1 MSAWLSFRRQALWF
15 ALLSLGAFALSQQ
28 SVVLLVLVEVIGG
41 ASWLVARASLA
52 PIPSESRESPLR
64 LATTSVIGLII
75 VAGVW
80 GYAKDDSTLL
90 PAAIG
95 FAICLLLLFRLFV
108 RRTLSGERQ
117 LLMLSSVLLI
127 VAVLEANDLLVA
139 AFVFVATMLG
149 VSCVIQY
156 RLAAVAF
163 APRTNG
169 ALGRGWFGGGLVPVG
184 ATPSADLKRTIRIAL
199 GLIFAITLTLFVL
212 FPRNPNPTGGLFALR
227 SGHSSEFPDHIS
239 LMSPQRLEP
248 SQREMLSVQWL
259 GPDGD
264 PLAAPGILR
273 LRGVILE
280 LYDTPT
286 STWSTRAA
294 LRQRF
299 VISESDEFQ
308 TLASRPV
315 DERFNT
321 FTQRVLIRGL
331 RSDVILS
338 AWAPVA
344 IHGDTA
350 QVYTI
355 DPRTLSLR
363 TMDIDSAGPIVG
375 YDLRVQPFASDS
387 VLAGLYRGEPRI
399 PPLATFPVEA
409 VRIEAERILTAS
421 GLEDLAQPPE
431 SESSGED
438 LSARWARNLRI
449 ARAFENELTSDRFRY
464 TLDLRDF
471 VRRGERDPID
481 LFLTEYRFGH
491 CEYFASALC
500 ALCQSVGVDARVVTG
515 FLARDYQPAAARY
528 IVRESDAH
536 AWVEIRTGRFQWT
549 AVDAT
554 PADDT
559 AQTPSDD
566 ESWASFLR
574 ILYEPFERVWQSQVA
589 QFDARAQTALMQRSS
604 ERVGAVLRDAWTA
617 LELIAV
623 RTGESARIGLAGYI
637 WFGSVLVTVVFSVAA
652 ALIARR
658 KRLRARRALGVTRSD
673 RAAIRDAGFYVEAL
687 DLLTSHGIRR
697 PSNASP
703 RAFAADVQQTHR
715 EAGEIFSQIVERFY
729 AIRFG
734 SHHPDAHTRA
744 DDSARVVQLKRA
756 LSKDRAGARL

>member
-1 MSAWLSFRRQALWF
+1 MSAWLSFRRQALCF
-15 ALLSLGAFALSQQ
+15 ALLALGAFALSQQ
-28 SVVLLVLVEVIGG
+28 SVVLFVLVEVIGA
-41 ASWLVARASLA
+41 ASWFVARASRA
-52 PIPSESRESPLR
+52 PINSEIRETPLR
-64 LATTSVIGLII
+64 LATTSVVGLII

-80 GYAKDDSTLL
+80 VYAKDDSTLL
-90 PAAIG
+90 PPAIG
-95 FAICLLLLFRLFV
+95 FAVCLLLLFRLFV

-117 LLMLSSVLLI
+117 LLMLSSVVLI

-163 APRTNG
+163 ASRTNG
-169 ALGRGWFGGGLVPVG
+169 AVGRGWFGGGLSPVG
-184 ATPSADLKRTIRIAL
+184 ATPSADLKRTIRVAL

-227 SGHSSEFPDHIS
+227 SSHSTEFPDHIS

-264 PLAAPGILR
+264 PLAAPGVLR

-280 LYDTPT
+280 LYDAAT
-286 STWSTRAA
+286 STWTTRAA

-299 VISESDEFQ
+299 VISESDDFQ
-308 TLASRPV
+308 TLATRPV

-338 AWAPVA
+338 AWAPVT
-344 IHGDTA
+344 IRGDTA

-387 VLAGLYRGEPRI
+387 VLAALYRGEPRI
-399 PPLATFPVEA
+399 PPHPTFPVESIR
-409 VRIEAERILTAS
+409 VEASRMLAAS
-421 GLEDLAQPPE
+421 GHADLTSAPE
-431 SESSGED
+431 GAGD
-438 LSARWARNLRI
+438 DPAARWARNLRI
-449 ARAFENELTSDRFRY
+449 ARAFESELTSDRFRY

-500 ALCQSVGVDARVVTG
+500 ALCQSVGVDARIVTG
-515 FLARDYQPAAARY
+515 FLARDYQSAAARY

-554 PADDT
+554 PADDS
-559 AQTPSDD
+559 AQSSSDE
-566 ESWASFLR
+566 ESWTSILR
-574 ILYEPFERVWQSQVA
+574 VLYDPFERVWQSQVA
-589 QFDARAQTALMQRSS
+589 QFDARAQNALMQRSS
-604 ERVGAVLRDAWTA
+604 ERVGATMREGWAA
-617 LELIAV
+617 LEQIAM

-637 WFGSVLVTVVFSVAA
+637 WLGSVLVTVVFSVAA
-652 ALIARR
+652 ALMARR
-658 KRLRARRALGVTRSD
+658 TRLRARRALGVTRRD
-673 RAAIRDAGFYVEAL
+673 RAAIREAGFYVEAL
-687 DLLTSHGIRR
+687 DVLVSHGIRR
-697 PSNASP
+697 PSNVSP
-703 RAFAADVQQTHR
+703 RAFAAFVRLTHH
-715 EAGEIFSQIVERFY
+715 EAGEVFSQIVERFY

-734 SHHPDAHTRA
+734 AQHPDAHTRA
-744 DDSARVVQLKRA
+744 DDCARVAQLRRA
-756 LSKDRAGARL
+756 LSKDRACARL